1 MYAWPESTCP
11 NHYQART
18 PMTPQKVSIARA
30 VAPPQG
36 EPGSERRLHPRI
48 HTPPLYVSNAS
59 VRDVSLGGICLTHND
74 PLVLGETESLILTD
88 ALSHYTAELTAE
100 VVWAAPGIAGLRWM
114 GLTPGEESW
123 LRDRFTT
130 WIHSSSESAANDP
143 QVVASRGSHSRFRN
157 RRQYERVHHPPLSV
171 AFVSA
176 RVQDISLG
184 GICLVLDPQEAIQD
198 RYELFLTGGLYYF
211 SEEITA
217 ELVWQKGNRVGLR
230 WANMD
235 EEQRRRL
242 QGYFEQWRDEPL
254 ELLMRNCVVDQDAM
268 LTGTG
273 LEP

>member
-1 MYAWPESTCP
+1 MKRQ
-11 NHYQART
+11 N
-18 PMTPQKVSIARA
+18 VSITHA

-59 VRDVSLGGICLTHND
+59 VRDVSLGGICLTPNE
-74 PLVLGETESLILTD
+74 PLVRGETESLILTD
-88 ALSHYTAELTAE
+88 AVSHYTAELTAE
-100 VVWAAPGIAGLRWM
+100 VVWAAPGIAGLRWI
-114 GLTPGEESW
+114 GLSPGEESW
-123 LRDRFTT
+123 LRERFTT
-130 WIHSSSESAANDP
+130 WVHSAADPAAQDPHSSPAYGAGP
-143 QVVASRGSHSRFRN
+143 GRRN
-157 RRQYERVHHPPLSV
+157 RRQFERILDPPLAV

-184 GICLVLDPQEAIQD
+184 GICLVLDPDEAIQD

-211 SEEITA
+211 AEEISA

-254 ELLMRNCVVDQDAM
+254 ELLMRNCDPAPADGAGIA
-268 LTGTG
+268 LAGSS
-273 LEP
+273 PHNHCP